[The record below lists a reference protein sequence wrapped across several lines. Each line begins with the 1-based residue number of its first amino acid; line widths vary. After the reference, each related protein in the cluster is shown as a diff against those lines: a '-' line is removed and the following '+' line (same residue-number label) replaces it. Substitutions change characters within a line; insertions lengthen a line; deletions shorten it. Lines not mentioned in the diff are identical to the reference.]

1 MARLQKKSFHR
12 PDEVRTLGRGRLELV
27 DLGDVAVG
35 RVTYPPGWRWSVDV
49 QPLVQTAR
57 CEVHHIGF
65 VVSGR
70 LHTEMEDGS
79 TLEVGPD
86 DAFELPPGHDA
97 WVVGDEPWIAVDSLG
112 RRYFGVSDDEASR
125 RKLGTILFTDIV
137 GSTEIAARLG
147 DAAWHA
153 LVAEMNSAA
162 RRELERFRG
171 REVDTTGDGLLAVF
185 EGPTR
190 AVRCARA
197 LIQGAMTRGVHIRA
211 GIHTGEY
218 EPASD
223 GIRGLAVHVAA
234 RVMGSAAA
242 DELRISAATAS
253 LLDPAEAVLQSLGPH
268 DLKGVPAPVELYGV
282 EPAPG

>member
-1 MARLQKKSFHR
+1 
-12 PDEVRTLGRGRLELV
+12 
-27 DLGDVAVG
+27 
-35 RVTYPPGWRWSVDV
+35 
-49 QPLVQTAR
+49 
-57 CEVHHIGF
+57 

-137 GSTEIAARLG
+137 GSTEMAARLG

-153 LVAEMNSAA
+153 LIAEMNTAA

-185 EGPTR
+185 DGPTR

-197 LIQGAMTRGVHIRA
+197 LIQGATARGFHIRA

-234 RVMGSAAA
+234 RVMGSASG

-253 LLDPAEAVLQSLGPH
+253 LLDPGEALLQPLGPH
-268 DLKGVPAPVELYGV
+268 ELKGVPAPVELYAV
-282 EPAPG
+282 EPTPA